1 MTKVQI
7 EKRDPFVTLSLSWEE
22 ALLYVGNVAQI
33 CLKVKSEPVLRIS
46 CLNHIALC
54 QLPTKQMRFNRMRYT

>member
-7 EKRDPFVTLSLSWEE
+7 EKRDPFLTLSLSWEE

-33 CLKVKSEPVLRIS
+33 CFKVKSAAGVTNFLFES
-46 CLNHIALC
+46 HCAMSIADEANEV
-54 QLPTKQMRFNRMRYT
+54 Q

>member
-7 EKRDPFVTLSLSWEE
+7 EKRDPFLTLSLSWEE

-33 CLKVKSEPVLRIS
+33 CLKVKSGVTNFLFES
-46 CLNHIALC
+46 HCAMSIADEANEV
-54 QLPTKQMRFNRMRYT
+54 Q